1 MKITR
6 RQVLK
11 LGLVGS
17 STLVSPFGF
26 PNSARAEC
34 KQEPLPPSTQTPQ
47 FSPQI
52 DRFAQPLY
60 IPEPLKPSLQKTYQ
74 VVREGKTFD
83 QPIDYYEITMHKQ
96 VVEILPA
103 QGGQPPITAQVW
115 SYNGTLP
122 GPLIRQAKNRESCIR
137 FINQLGQDASGKDI
151 CTSVHL
157 HGMAS
162 LPQYDGYA
170 EDLIP
175 TGYYKDYFYPN
186 NRASILWYHDH
197 AVQKTS
203 RNVYMGLAGMYIVEY
218 AKEDF
223 CNPNDFG
230 CLPSGEF
237 EIPLIIQDKTFEI
250 PDKGAT
256 NQWRLVFNDR
266 QQRGVYA
273 DVTLVN
279 GVPFPHLK
287 VKRRKYFF
295 RLLNASASRTYQLVL
310 SRDDQTLTQAGDQLI
325 VVGSDAGLLGE
336 PVPLVAP
343 NQSLRIGVAERYGI
357 AIDFA
362 KFPSNVQHVYL
373 RDLGFPGNIG
383 SGSPSVMRFDLQD
396 DPVTDDSYIPSKLG
410 ILTSKNALEGLS
422 TQTRTFRFGRNG
434 QRWTINNQTWSPN
447 RVDANPKQCNT
458 EIWQLVNTGGWTHP
472 VHIHLIDFQIIDRNG
487 RPPLPYER
495 GWKDVVVLS
504 DLETVRVV
512 ARFGP
517 HRGKYMMHCHNI
529 VHEDHD
535 MMNQFEVGTG
545 GSDPLSDRA
554 KPLPAPTLGSTKPP
568 QLIEERLP
576 CKCLE
581 PLPNTNNCEVIQFEP
596 PDRCKNVSNPT
607 T

>member
-6 RQVLK
+6 RQALK

-17 STLVSPFGF
+17 GTLLSPLGF
-26 PNSARAEC
+26 PGIAQADC
-34 KQEPLPPSTQTPQ
+34 TKEPLPPSTQMPQ
-47 FSPQI
+47 LSPQI
-52 DRFAQPLY
+52 ERFAQPLY
-60 IPEPLKPSLQKTYQ
+60 IPEPLQPALSKTYQ
-74 VVREGKTFD
+74 VVREGISFD
-83 QPIDYYEITMHKQ
+83 QPIDYYEITMRKQ
-96 VVEILPA
+96 TVEILPA
-103 QGGQPPITAQVW
+103 SNGQPPTTAQVW
-115 SYNGTLP
+115 SYNSTMP
-122 GPLIRQAKNRESCIR
+122 GPLIRQAKTRESCIR
-137 FINQLGQDASGKDI
+137 FINQLGQDADGKDI

-197 AVQKTS
+197 AVHKTS

-218 AKEDF
+218 AAEDF
-223 CNPNDFG
+223 CNPKDFG

-237 EIPLIIQDKTFEI
+237 EVPLILQDKTFQI

-310 SRDDQTLTQAGDQLI
+310 SRDNKSLTLASDQLI

-336 PVPLVAP
+336 PVPLTAP
-343 NQSLRIGVAERYGI
+343 NQPLRMGVAERYGVI
-357 AIDFA
+357 IDFA
-362 KFPSNVQHVYL
+362 KFPSNLQHVYL
-373 RDLGFPGNIG
+373 RDLGFAGNIS
-383 SGSPSVMRFDLQD
+383 SGSSSLMRFDLLD
-396 DPVTDDSYIPSKLG
+396 DPVTDDSYIPEKLG
-410 ILTSKNALEGLS
+410 ILTLREELQKRS
-422 TQTRTFRFGRNG
+422 TQTRTFRFARSG
-434 QRWTINNQTWSPN
+434 QWTINNQTWNPK
-447 RVDANPKQCNT
+447 RVDANPKQCDT

-487 RPPLPYER
+487 LPPLPYER
-495 GWKDVVVLS
+495 GWKDVVLLS

-517 HRGKYMMHCHNI
+517 HKGKYMMHCHNL

-535 MMNQFEVGTG
+535 MMNQFEVGSG
-545 GSDPLSDRA
+545 GSEPLSEPA
-554 KPLPAPTLGSTKPP
+554 KRLPAPNLGSTNPP
-568 QLIEERLP
+568 RLIEERLP

-581 PLPNTNNCEVIQFEP
+581 PLPNSCGTEFEP
-596 PDRCKNVSNPT
+596 PERCKNTGNPKT
-607 T
+607 

>member
-6 RQVLK
+6 RQALK

-17 STLVSPFGF
+17 GTLLSPLGF
-26 PNSARAEC
+26 PSSAQADC
-34 KQEPLPPSTQTPQ
+34 TKEPLPPSTQTPQ
-47 FSPQI
+47 LSPQI
-52 DRFAQPLY
+52 ERFAQPLF
-60 IPEPLKPSLQKTYQ
+60 IPEPLKPVLSKTYQ
-74 VVREGKTFD
+74 VIREGTTFD
-83 QPIDYYEITMHKQ
+83 QPIDYYEITMRKQ
-96 VVEILPA
+96 TVEILPA
-103 QGGQPPITAQVW
+103 RNGQPPTTTQVW
-115 SYNGTLP
+115 SYNGTIP
-122 GPLIRQAKNRESCIR
+122 GPLIRQAKTRESCIR
-137 FINQLGQDASGKDI
+137 FINQLGQDADGNDI

-197 AVQKTS
+197 AVHRTS

-218 AKEDF
+218 AAEDF
-223 CNPNDFG
+223 CNPQDFG

-237 EIPLIIQDKTFEI
+237 EIPLILQDKTFEI

-273 DVTLVN
+273 DVSLVN

-310 SRDDQTLTQAGDQLI
+310 SRDNNSLTLAGDQLT

-336 PVPLVAP
+336 PVPLTAP
-343 NQSLRIGVAERYGI
+343 NQPLRMGVAERYGI
-357 AIDFA
+357 IIDFA
-362 KFPSNVQHVYL
+362 KFPSNVQQVYL
-373 RDLGFPGNIG
+373 RDLGFAGNIS
-383 SGSPSVMRFDLQD
+383 SGSSSLMRFDLLD
-396 DPVTDDSYIPSKLG
+396 DPVTDDSYIPAKLG
-410 ILTSKNALEGLS
+410 VLTLREELQKRS
-422 TQTRTFRFGRNG
+422 TQTRTFRFARS
-434 QRWTINNQTWSPN
+434 QQWTINNQAWNPK
-447 RVDANPKQCNT
+447 RVDANPKQCDT

-472 VHIHLIDFQIIDRNG
+472 VHIHLVDFQIIDRNG
-487 RPPLPYER
+487 LPPLPYER
-495 GWKDVVVLS
+495 GWKDVVLLS

-517 HRGKYMMHCHNI
+517 HRGKYMMHCHNL

-535 MMNQFEVGTG
+535 MMNQFEVGSG
-545 GSDPLSDRA
+545 GSEPLSEPA
-554 KPLPAPTLGSTKPP
+554 KRLPAPTLGSTNPP
-568 QLIEERLP
+568 RLIEERLP

-581 PLPNTNNCEVIQFEP
+581 PLPNSCGTEFEP
-596 PDRCKNVSNPT
+596 PERCKSTGNPKT
-607 T
+607 

>member
-1 MKITR
+1 MTMKITR
-6 RQVLK
+6 RQALK
-11 LGLVGS
+11 LGLIGS
-17 STLVSPFGF
+17 GTLVSAFGF
-26 PNSARAEC
+26 PDSAQADCTR
-34 KQEPLPPSTQTPQ
+34 EPLPPSTQTPK

-52 DRFAQPLY
+52 ERFAQPLY
-60 IPEPLKPSLQKTYQ
+60 IPEALKPALSKTYQ
-74 VVREGKTFD
+74 VVREGVSFE
-83 QPIDYYEITMHKQ
+83 QPIDYYEITMRKQ
-96 VVEILPA
+96 TVEILPA
-103 QGGQPPITAQVW
+103 KDGQPPITAQVW
-115 SYNGTLP
+115 GYNGTIP
-122 GPLIRQAKNRESCIR
+122 GPLIRQAKGRESCIR
-137 FINQLGQDASGKDI
+137 FINQLGQDAGGKDI

-197 AVQKTS
+197 AVHKTS

-223 CNPNDFG
+223 CDPNSS
-230 CLPSGEF
+230 LPSGEF

-273 DVTLVN
+273 DVTLLN
-279 GVPFPHLK
+279 GVPFPHLQ

-310 SRDDQTLTQAGDQLI
+310 SRDEKTLTQAGDQVI
-325 VVGSDAGLLGE
+325 VIGSDAGLLGE

-343 NQSLRIGVAERYGI
+343 NQPLRMGVAERYGVI
-357 AIDFA
+357 IDFA

-373 RDLGFPGNIG
+373 RDLGFPGNIS
-383 SGSPSVMRFDLQD
+383 SGSSSLMRFDLLD
-396 DPVTDDSYIPSKLG
+396 DPVTDDSYIPAKLG
-410 ILTSKNALEGLS
+410 ILTSREALESRS

-434 QRWTINNQTWSPN
+434 QRWTINNQTWSPS
-447 RVDANPKQCNT
+447 RVDANPKQCDT
-458 EIWQLVNTGGWTHP
+458 EIWNIVNTGGWTHP

-487 RPPLPYER
+487 LPPLPYER
-495 GWKDVVVLS
+495 GWKDVVLLS
-504 DLETVRVV
+504 DLESVRLV

-517 HRGKYMMHCHNI
+517 HRGKYMMHCHNL

-535 MMNQFEVGTG
+535 MMNQFEVGSG
-545 GSDPLSDRA
+545 GSGPLSDPA
-554 KPLPAPTLGSTKPP
+554 KRLPAPTLGSTNPP
-568 QLIEERLP
+568 PLIEDQLP

-581 PLPNTNNCEVIQFEP
+581 PLPNNCGVKIEP
-596 PDRCKNVSNPT
+596 PARCQTAFKPT

>member
-6 RQVLK
+6 RQAIK

-17 STLVSPFGF
+17 GTLLSPLGF
-26 PNSARAEC
+26 PETAQAEC
-34 KQEPLPPSTQTPQ
+34 KKEPLPPSNQTPQ

-52 DRFAQPLY
+52 ERFAQPLY
-60 IPEPLKPSLQKTYQ
+60 IPKPLKPTLSKTYS
-74 VVREGKTFD
+74 VVREGTTFD
-83 QPIDYYEITMHKQ
+83 QPIDYYEITMQKQ
-96 VVEILPA
+96 TIELLPA
-103 QGGQPPITAQVW
+103 RNNQQPITTQIW
-115 SYNGTLP
+115 SYNGTMP

-137 FINQLGQDASGKDI
+137 FKNQLGQDANGQDI

-170 EDLIP
+170 EDLI
-175 TGYYKDYFYPN
+175 GVRYYKDYYYPN

-197 AVQKTS
+197 AVHKTS
-203 RNVYMGLAGMYIVEY
+203 RNAYMGLAGMYIVDY
-218 AKEDF
+218 AEEDF
-223 CNPNDFG
+223 CNPKDFG

-237 EIPLIIQDKTFEI
+237 EIPLVIQDKTFEI

-266 QQRGVYA
+266 QHRGVYA
-273 DVTLVN
+273 DVTLIN
-279 GVPFPHLK
+279 GVPFPNLK

-295 RLLNASASRTYQLVL
+295 RLLNASASRTYQFVL
-310 SRDDQTLTQAGDQLI
+310 SRDDKSLTSAGDQLI

-336 PVPLVAP
+336 PVPLMGASQP
-343 NQSLRIGVAERYGI
+343 LRMGVAERYGVV
-357 AIDFA
+357 IDFA
-362 KFPSNVQHVYL
+362 KFPSDVKQVYL
-373 RDLGFPGNIG
+373 RDLGFSGNIG
-383 SGSPSVMRFDLQD
+383 SGSASLMRFDLEN
-396 DPVTDDSYIPSKLG
+396 DPVKDDSYIPAKLG
-410 ILTSKNALEGLS
+410 ILTSRAALESRS

-434 QRWTINNQTWSPN
+434 QRWTINNQTWN
-447 RVDANPKQCNT
+447 LQRVDANPQQCDT

-487 RPPLPYER
+487 LPPKPYER
-495 GWKDVVVLS
+495 GWKDVVLLS

-517 HRGKYMMHCHNI
+517 HKGKYMMHCHNL

-545 GSDPLSDRA
+545 GSHPLSDPA
-554 KPLPAPTLGSTKPP
+554 KPLSAISPLGSTQPP
-568 QLIEERLP
+568 ALIEERLP

-581 PLPNTNNCEVIQFEP
+581 PLPNNCGVKIEP
-596 PDRCKNVSNPT
+596 IDRCKNTGNPT